1 MTAHQDLPLT
11 GASTAA
17 VGLVGSILLG
27 LGALLVTVA
36 RWGAKT
42 RRKIG

>member
-1 MTAHQDLPLT
+1 MSANQDLPVT

-17 VGLVGSILLG
+17 VGAIGAIILG

-36 RWGAKT
+36 RWGAKVRT
-42 RRKIG
+42 RGN